1 MAFHLTVQTLTEME
15 ISNSESQVLSV
26 FKLFS
31 PSLNFT
37 TSTWAERLCVS
48 TARREENEVTEASHY
63 VRYLKE
69 VYQLFLKEH
78 PEIKIPLSKF
88 CSLRPV
94 NVLLSS
100 AMPRDAGLDQ

>member
-37 TSTWAERLCVS
+37 TSTRAERLCVS
-48 TARREENEVTEASHY
+48 AARREEIEVTEASHY
-63 VRYLKE
+63 V
-69 VYQLFLKEH
+69 VSQGS
-78 PEIKIPLSKF
+78 IPVISE
-88 CSLRPV
+88 R
-94 NVLLSS
+94 
-100 AMPRDAGLDQ
+100 APRNKDTSQ